1 MEAYKK
7 ECTRLRD
14 SISPARDRAGL
25 TEAIQDT
32 NISDVEQERHRL
44 MTKNLSSD
52 IQNIIDANEKMYSTI
67 E

>member
-1 MEAYKK
+1 M
-7 ECTRLRD
+7 
-14 SISPARDRAGL
+14 SPARDRAGL